1 MSYPIIAA
9 AAAAAAITYRYF
21 TKKTPEMSVMLN
33 YDADAE
39 NDIYAECPKASFPY
53 DKDYYLASDAFAS
66 FIDETIASNK
76 LERDNKLSGFGQYVN
91 IEKH

>member
-21 TKKTPEMSVMLN
+21 TNVVAPRAQGTN
-33 YDADAE
+33 YDADSE
-39 NDIYAECPKASFPY
+39 MDIYAECPKASFPY
-53 DKDYYLASDAFAS
+53 DKDHYLASDSFAQ

-76 LERDNKLSGFGQYVN
+76 IEREKKLSGFGQYVN
-91 IEKH
+91 IEAD